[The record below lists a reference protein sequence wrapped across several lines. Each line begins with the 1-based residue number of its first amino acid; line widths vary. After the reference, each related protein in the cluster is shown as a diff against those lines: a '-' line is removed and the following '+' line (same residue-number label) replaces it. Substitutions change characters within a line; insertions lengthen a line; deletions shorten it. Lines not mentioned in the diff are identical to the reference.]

1 AARAGGARPRVPLG
15 GPPPP
20 SPPPRAPPPAAPAGG
35 AGWPGEPAPSD
46 SWHGL
51 FGGPQA
57 AAEKI
62 EELAAIS
69 RTVFRTGNASSTPGL
84 PARFAPRR
92 VKVAC
97 AEWNAV
103 PQRDFMSPR
112 PTGPAAAPPASRLH
126 DALALAALATVMQ
139 RHCRAR
145 PQATGAQSVH
155 VVGLIGV
162 NEPGMWLEPSYWA
175 WHMAAN
181 HSGPLALDAWAD

>member
-35 AGWPGEPAPSD
+35 AGGRGEPAPPD
-46 SWHGL
+46 SWHGI

-97 AEWNAV
+97 TEWNAV

-112 PTGPAAAPPASRLH
+112 LSGPDAFSPAYRLH
-126 DALALAALATVMQ
+126 DALAVATFANVMQ
-139 RHCRAR
+139 RHCRDLTL
-145 PQATGAQSVH
+145 ATVAQSVN

-162 NEPGMWLEPSYWA
+162 DEA
-175 WHMAAN
+175 
-181 HSGPLALDAWAD
+181 